1 MSEFLPP
8 HLLAAAD
15 QDLAAVDDTT
25 DGLVEVWRQ
34 IRGEFPGRD
43 RAEVVMMLM
52 LELAGMLSWPG
63 ALAVAAVAVSRLAGE
78 GR

>member
-1 MSEFLPP
+1 MPP

-34 IRGEFPGRD
+34 IRGEFPDRD
-43 RAEVVMMLM
+43 RAEVVMTLM
-52 LELAGMLSWPG
+52 VELAGMLSWPG